1 MDLNAKRKMSNGFK
15 RQIETMKALN
25 VKSKHGF
32 ERQNENRIMALNAKL
47 KMDNNSERQNENN
60 GSERQTKKAAL
71 NAKGKM

>member
-1 MDLNAKRKMSNGFK
+1 MSNGFK

-47 KMDNNSERQNENN
+47 KMDNNSEHQNENN

>member
-1 MDLNAKRKMSNGFK
+1 MSNGFK

-25 VKSKHGF
+25 VKSKHGS